1 MTGNKRRPAA
11 RAALSAAVLLASLL
25 LCACV
30 PDADEPAGVRSAA
43 PAPTGSR
50 TAEAGQ
56 GGSGSGSLPGTTGTT
71 NGGVELPMD
80 PF

>member
-30 PDADEPAGVRSAA
+30 PDGEPAGSRGTA